1 MSKRALS
8 ILAISLAIAAGTASF
23 GCDED
28 PGVAGGSAA
37 SGAVKELSVDELSA
51 LLAGDAPPRVL
62 DANNVDTRKEYGT
75 VPGATLL
82 SSYDEYDVAE
92 LGGDK
97 ERNLVFYCGSTACKA
112 AEGAAKRALAAGY
125 TRVHVMPEGI
135 KGWSKA
141 GKTVTAVN

>member
-1 MSKRALS
+1 MLKSSLS
-8 ILAISLAIAAGTASF
+8 ILAISLAAAAATATL
-23 GCDED
+23 GCDKGADATGE
-28 PGVAGGSAA
+28 AAA
-37 SGAVKELSVDELSA
+37 SGAVKELSVDELAA
-51 LLAGDAPPRVL
+51 LLTSDAPPRVL

-97 ERNLVFYCGSTACKA
+97 ERNLVFYCGSTSCKA
-112 AEGAAKRALAAGY
+112 AEGAAKKALAAGY
-125 TRVHVMPEGI
+125 SRVHVMPDGI